1 MTQPLAAVATTTE
14 PVFRDIVRMEGV
26 QKYFGAVQ
34 ALRDISLR
42 IGKNE
47 IVGTQLAAPERPSHR
62 ERDQQLG
69 ESLTRGQV
77 RLLNRQT

>member
-1 MTQPLAAVATTTE
+1 M
-14 PVFRDIVRMEGV
+14 
-26 QKYFGAVQ
+26 
-34 ALRDISLR
+34 ALT
-42 IGKNE
+42 GKNE